1 MTPQEAI
8 QKLIDRK
15 WSVAQI
21 ASTAGIHR
29 SNVYKAL
36 KGEATPHFDKAI
48 ELIKLANSGRNPP
61 RKTA

>member
-8 QKLIDRK
+8 QKLISRN

-21 ASTAGIHR
+21 ASSAGIHR

-36 KGEATPHFDKAI
+36 KGEATPQFDKAI
-48 ELIKLANSGRNPP
+48 ELINLAKSGRNPP
-61 RKTA
+61 RKLA